1 MQEVNVC
8 SLNLQPITYSVP
20 NATLTIKHRY
30 SILVYAILMQMRYA
44 PSRFDE
50 NRPVEVSSAVQF
62 LSEPRVRKTSHVSSK
77 CQAAYVVSR
86 YLYEIFYLHLLS
98 ETI

>member
-1 MQEVNVC
+1 
-8 SLNLQPITYSVP
+8 
-20 NATLTIKHRY
+20 
-30 SILVYAILMQMRYA
+30 MQMRYA

-62 LSEPRVRKTSHVSSK
+62 LSEPRVRKTSSHFSSK
-77 CQAAYVVSR
+77 CQAAYIVSR
-86 YLYEIFYLHLLS
+86 YLYEIHVFYLHLLS